1 MHSVHAP
8 AFNRYRSLQSKS
20 LPLSHVVPSHPQ
32 SLILNAFTFDLAN
45 QRFHKKPLLLGITPH
60 IMGGLQMLI
69 IIKKHISIVIILHC
83 IDIFT
88 FSYITYILYKVSLK
102 KMILY
107 KVVQLQKTNSL
118 SKLVP
123 HK

>member
-1 MHSVHAP
+1 MHPVHAP

-32 SLILNAFTFDLAN
+32 PLILNAFTFDLAN

-69 IIKKHISIVIILHC
+69 IIKTHLHRNYTSLYRYFY
-83 IDIFT
+83 IFIH
-88 FSYITYILYKVSLK
+88 YIYFVQSVPK
-102 KMILY
+102 K
-107 KVVQLQKTNSL
+107 N
-118 SKLVP
+118 
-123 HK
+123 

>member
-1 MHSVHAP
+1 MHQHSTVIDLYNP
-8 AFNRYRSLQSKS
+8 NPYLYLMWSLLTQ
-20 LPLSHVVPSHPQ
+20 P
-32 SLILNAFTFDLAN
+32 LILNAFTFDLAN